1 MNTKDLIT
9 NPEFV
14 NNIADSLEDFPQGSL
29 ATYDLWVV
37 GYNLDDEPVSEL
49 FIYTFDNPEEALNK
63 AESIDTKFIEEQAEM
78 SFADYCNSNNLEYVT
93 VEVETIIEDVNEA
106 SAGTI
111 YKRELWVDGEYG
123 DIEAVGLGDYDNVV
137 CIANKDFEILEDG
150 TLKVNCGLLRDFNKN
165 DLVLFEFVEENPP
178 AVLEYKIMSK
188 VVYKDGDYY
197 HCELTI

>member
-1 MNTKDLIT
+1 MNTKELIT

-14 NNIADSLEDFPQGSL
+14 NNIADSLEDFPQGSS
-29 ATYDLWVV
+29 ATYDLWIV
-37 GYNLDDEPVSEL
+37 GYNFDDEPVSEL
-49 FIYTFDNPEEALNK
+49 FIYTFNDPEEALNK
-63 AESIDTKFIEEQAEM
+63 AASIDTKFIEEQTEM

-93 VEVETIIEDVNEA
+93 VEVETIIEDINEA

-111 YKRELWVDGEYG
+111 YKRELWLDGEYG
-123 DIEAVGLGDYDNVV
+123 DIEAAGLGDYSNVV
-137 CIANKDFEILEDG
+137 CITNKDFEILEDG
-150 TLKVNCGLLRDFNKN
+150 TLKVSCGLLRDFNKN

-188 VVYKDGDYY
+188 VIYVDGDYY